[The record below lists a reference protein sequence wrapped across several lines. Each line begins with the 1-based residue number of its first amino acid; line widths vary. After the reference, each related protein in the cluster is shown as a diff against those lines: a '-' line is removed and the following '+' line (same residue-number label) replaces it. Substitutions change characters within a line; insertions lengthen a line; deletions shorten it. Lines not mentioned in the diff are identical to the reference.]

1 MTTKHL
7 ASLKLSDSWYIF
19 FRAGSEKP
27 AKPFVYPLNSQIP
40 TLMVVEES

>member
-7 ASLKLSDSWYIF
+7 ASLRLCDSWCIF
-19 FRAGSEKP
+19 FRAGSKKS
-27 AKPFVYPLNSQIP
+27 AKPFVYSLNDQIP

>member
-1 MTTKHL
+1 MITKHV
-7 ASLKLSDSWYIF
+7 ASLKLCDSWCIF

-27 AKPFVYPLNSQIP
+27 AKSFVYPLNDQIP